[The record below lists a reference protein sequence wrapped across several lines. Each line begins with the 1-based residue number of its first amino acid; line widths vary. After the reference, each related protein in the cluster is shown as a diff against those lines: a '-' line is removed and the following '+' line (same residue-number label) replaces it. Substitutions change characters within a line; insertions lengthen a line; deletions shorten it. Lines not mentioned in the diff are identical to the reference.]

1 MTRVKGQLSLW
12 LLDGSP
18 KYLSFSGLF
27 FLNFC
32 YQKCKKKI
40 IRNTVRQIIRTRRA
54 ISCSYG
60 EKITQMGIKIA
71 NIASFVKFTNDF
83 EFENEKSF
91 KQTELR
97 DRLWITDD
105 QISSLE
111 LPAQIS

>member
-1 MTRVKGQLSLW
+1 
-12 LLDGSP
+12 
-18 KYLSFSGLF
+18 
-27 FLNFC
+27 
-32 YQKCKKKI
+32 
-40 IRNTVRQIIRTRRA
+40 
-54 ISCSYG
+54 
-60 EKITQMGIKIA
+60 MGIKIA
-71 NIASFVKFTNDF
+71 NIASIVKFTNDF